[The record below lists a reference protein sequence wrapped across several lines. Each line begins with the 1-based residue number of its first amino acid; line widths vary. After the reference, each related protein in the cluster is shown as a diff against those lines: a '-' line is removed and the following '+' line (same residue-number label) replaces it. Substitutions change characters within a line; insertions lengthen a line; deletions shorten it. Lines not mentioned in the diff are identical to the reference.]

1 MIIFIIFFYFINSI
15 EWVLNGIVCK
25 NVVILE
31 GLLSI
36 LVNLFFMMIMYVF

>member
-1 MIIFIIFFYFINSI
+1 MIIFIIFFYFMNS

>member
-1 MIIFIIFFYFINSI
+1 MIIFIIFFYFINS

-25 NVVILE
+25 IVVILE